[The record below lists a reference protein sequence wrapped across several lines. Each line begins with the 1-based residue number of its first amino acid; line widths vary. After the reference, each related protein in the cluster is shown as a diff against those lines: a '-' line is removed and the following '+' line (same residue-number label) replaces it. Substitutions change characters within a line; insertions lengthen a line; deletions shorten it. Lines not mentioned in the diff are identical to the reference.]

1 MIYYGQSR
9 KQLQKHNNISIKEW
23 GRYAHKSEEKTSLVA
38 RYQSGESVAEICAE
52 TGIARSTF
60 YTWIKPF
67 TVTKTDSGY
76 EVNQKEFIKMKQR
89 IQKLEQK
96 IEILQKVECT
106 VSSPLQVKLQE
117 LAKLYS
123 QYSVHALCEALCVSR
138 GTFYN
143 HIFRRKEA
151 TAYDKRRAEM
161 KEHIQMAFDESQ
173 QRFGANKITAVLAEQ
188 GIRTSPK
195 YVSELM
201 REMGLQSVNLYSKRD
216 YQKNKR
222 LMKKQNILQRQFQ
235 VNEPNKVWVSDV
247 TCFKVNSKYLYVC
260 AILDLFS
267 RKVVA
272 YRVSSQNSTYLIT
285 STFRQAFQNRGAP
298 QHLTFHS
305 DQGTQYTSK
314 AFRKLLYMNKV
325 VQSFSKPGT
334 PHDNAVAESFFASMK
349 REEIYRTQYKSERQ
363 FAESVDAYIEFYN
376 TRRPHSTLHYKTPD
390 QFEESYNEKIN
401 I

>member
-1 MIYYGQSR
+1 
-9 KQLQKHNNISIKEW
+9 
-23 GRYAHKSEEKTSLVA
+23 
-38 RYQSGESVAEICAE
+38 
-52 TGIARSTF
+52 
-60 YTWIKPF
+60 
-67 TVTKTDSGY
+67 
-76 EVNQKEFIKMKQR
+76 
-89 IQKLEQK
+89 
-96 IEILQKVECT
+96 
-106 VSSPLQVKLQE
+106 
-117 LAKLYS
+117 
-123 QYSVHALCEALCVSR
+123 
-138 GTFYN
+138 
-143 HIFRRKEA
+143 
-151 TAYDKRRAEM
+151 
-161 KEHIQMAFDESQ
+161 
-173 QRFGANKITAVLAEQ
+173 
-188 GIRTSPK
+188 
-195 YVSELM
+195 
-201 REMGLQSVNLYSKRD
+201 
-216 YQKNKR
+216 
-222 LMKKQNILQRQFQ
+222 MKKQNILQRQFQ